1 MGTGTKGSLGIAGI
15 YKDAFYDKNLLTP
28 NSSHNNGVG
37 KTTVEMQQQKFVE
50 QLNTNTLEGIMWVK
64 VDGSYPEQ
72 VKGEVV
78 RQPEVQ
84 KEDSESILE
93 SIKKVNEVKD
103 NISNSLKDTKDPWAI
118 LSVVANGDR
127 ESLTNKDEFL
137 KEGYEIMASSNNIYE
152 IERTIIGLSSIGIDV
167 SKISNGINTVNG
179 LEALANKN
187 LASLVNATIFGLV
200 AYDSGE
206 YILPQNSKYTRE
218 QIITMILD
226 KQSKKGG
233 WALAGRGED
242 VDMTAMAMHSLAPY
256 YVAKDAK
263 EAGLSEEVYNKVSTS
278 IGKAIKLLIDMQLE
292 DGSYSYDKTAAGSN
306 SNSTAMVINTLSALG
321 VDSLRDTKFIKND
334 KNVVD
339 GLFKFIVED
348 GTGFGYKDNKHNGM
362 ATEQSFRALV
372 SYSKFNENKEA
383 YNIYKVG
390 KDLVNSGQAP
400 TPEVKPEGRILLP
413 RTGGLGGLPFLMTG
427 VMFILAG
434 FGIKLKRR

>member
-1 MGTGTKGSLGIAGI
+1 
-15 YKDAFYDKNLLTP
+15 
-28 NSSHNNGVG
+28 
-37 KTTVEMQQQKFVE
+37 MQEQRFVE

-167 SKISNGINTVNG
+167 SKVSNGINTVNG

-292 DGSYSYDKTAAGSN
+292 DG
-306 SNSTAMVINTLSALG
+306 
-321 VDSLRDTKFIKND
+321 R
-334 KNVVD
+334 
-339 GLFKFIVED
+339 
-348 GTGFGYKDNKHNGM
+348 GFGYKDNKHNGM

-434 FGIKLKRR
+434 LGIKLKRR